1 MDQVSEVLQTVL
13 KLRELVGIENLIEMD
28 LGNDMVAEEGMR
40 IEVIDMA
47 TDEVV
52 EIVMNLMVIEI
63 GVIVIEEDLGRE
75 LLLDDELVAEI
86 GMALDEIDLEARLLD
101 IDEILEMIEG
111 VHQVLENL
119 MVGGEIPEIGDQGLG
134 VHTGDDKVIIE

>member
-40 IEVIDMA
+40 IDME
-47 TDEVV
+47 TDEVG
-52 EIVMNLMVIEI
+52 EIMMNLMVIEI
-63 GVIVIEEDLGRE
+63 GVIVIEEDPGHE
-75 LLLDDELVAEI
+75 LLLDDELVVEI

-111 VHQVLENL
+111 VHQVLANL
-119 MVGGEIPEIGDQGLG
+119 MVGREIPEIGDQGLG
-134 VHTGDDKVIIE
+134 VHTGDDKGI

>member
-1 MDQVSEVLQTVL
+1 VDQVFEVLQTVS

-52 EIVMNLMVIEI
+52 EIVMNLMAIEI

-111 VHQVLENL
+111 VHQVLANL
-119 MVGGEIPEIGDQGLG
+119 MVGREIPEIGDQGLG
-134 VHTGDDKVIIE
+134 VHTGDDKGI